1 MKKLMIFAL
10 PVLMLSGCDSILMK
24 NTTVQINASQAIT
37 TVTLPDGDYKYFGGL
52 TKEELKDAYVDQLT
66 KRLNNGRIHVVESGA
81 DFVLNVNR
89 IDVTESVVNEF
100 YDNEN
105 WKLSRVN
112 IRAEA
117 TFNKNMVDIPTVLVF
132 ESESKEDLNTNSKKG
147 HKGSKGNYVDITG
160 FGGSEGAMRENARE
174 ARKKVKAEIK
184 KQN

>member
-24 NTTVQINASQAIT
+24 NTTVQINASQVVT
-37 TVTLPDGDYKYFGGL
+37 TVTLPDGDSKYFGSM
-52 TKEELKDAYVDQLT
+52 TKEQLRDEYVDQLT

-81 DFVLNVNR
+81 DYVLNLNR

-100 YDNEN
+100 YDNQN

-117 TFNKNMVDIPTVLVF
+117 TFNKNMVDIPTILVF
-132 ESESKEDLNTNSKKG
+132 ETESKEDLNTNAKKG
-147 HKGSKGNYVDITG
+147 HKSSKGNHVDITG
-160 FGGSEGAMRENARE
+160 FGGSEGAMRDNGRD